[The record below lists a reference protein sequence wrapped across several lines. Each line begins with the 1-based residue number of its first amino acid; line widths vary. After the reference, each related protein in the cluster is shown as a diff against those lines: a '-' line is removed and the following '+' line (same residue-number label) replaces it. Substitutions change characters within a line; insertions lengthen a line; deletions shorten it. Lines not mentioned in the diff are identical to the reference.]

1 MDGVA
6 WQDMAVLVR
15 SAVRQGPVLQR
26 ALTAAGVPATVA
38 GDELPLTA
46 EPGTRP
52 LLRLVTCAVRP
63 DLLDEQAAAEVLT
76 GPLGGAHALGL
87 RRPRR
92 GRPGAA
98 PAGGPG
104 AAAPPPGWGAPAPR
118 PPPPARRATPGA

>member
-1 MDGVA
+1 MDGAA

-63 DLLDEQAAAEVLT
+63 DLLDEQAAAELLT
-76 GPLGGAHALGL
+76 GPLGGTDALGL
-87 RRPRR
+87 RPLRPARPR
-92 GRPGAA
+92 
-98 PAGGPG
+98 
-104 AAAPPPGWGAPAPR
+104 APPGRAAVAPPLTPPR
-118 PPPPARRATPGA
+118 GPRAPPPPAAAR